1 MNVFPA
7 SNAWLN
13 LLEGLSGA
21 PLVTV
26 WVVLG
31 VVLVQVTLAP
41 RKMLICAGSNAKADV
56 IETALAL
63 GLALG
68 LAGAAGLAEQA
79 TSRDTRM
86 AVARRHL
93 KGTPRQATPSPAGI

>member
-1 MNVFPA
+1 
-7 SNAWLN
+7 LN
-13 LLEGLSGA
+13 LFDGLSGA

-41 RKMLICAGSNAKADV
+41 REMVICAGSKAKADV

-79 TSRDTRM
+79 TSSDART
-86 AVARRHL
+86 AVARRWIG
-93 KGTPRQATPSPAGI
+93 GTPRQATPSPAGI

>member
-1 MNVFPA
+1 MFD
-7 SNAWLN
+7 
-13 LLEGLSGA
+13 GLSGA

-31 VVLVQVTLAP
+31 VVLVHVTLAP
-41 RKMLICAGSNAKADV
+41 RETLICAGSNANADV

-68 LAGAAGLAEQA
+68 LGGAAGLAEQA
-79 TSRDTRM
+79 TRSDARM
-86 AVARRHL
+86 AVAKRHL
-93 KGTPRQATPSPAGI
+93 GGTPRQATPSPAGI